1 MISLLPH
8 SPQKYK
14 SKPEVLIEK
23 KVVNK
28 ISTKVTPDEPAF
40 VELFWAEIPS
50 NLKYF
55 MSF

>member
-23 KVVNK
+23 KVVNE

-40 VELFWAEIPS
+40 VELF
-50 NLKYF
+50 
-55 MSF
+55 